1 MTKPW
6 ELERAEFIDGLCQR
20 YGCLPSQ
27 LLEEPVDMLRML
39 SLIALAHPKDDIDGQ

>member
-6 ELERAEFIDGLCQR
+6 ELERAEFIDALCRR

-27 LLEEPVDMLRML
+27 LLEEPVDVVRMI
-39 SLIALAHPKDDIDGQ
+39 SLIALAHPMDGDDG